1 MCVIAVCKDRKLSKE
16 EIERAWNKNPHGAGI
31 GWVEDKRTVYIK
43 GIMELKEFME
53 IYERIN
59 TLPHIVHFRNASIGI
74 PVSPKLTHP
83 FIVSSSSPIRLR
95 YKGTKP
101 IIFHNGTISNW
112 RELYNL
118 LVKSKRIN
126 IREDSLSDT
135 RVMAIIWAERD
146 EETFCE
152 LNPGRVAIIYPCGE
166 IKRYGKWFEKDGI
179 YLSNT
184 QLI

>member
-1 MCVIAVCKDRKLSKE
+1 MCVIALCKDRKLSKE
-16 EIERAWNKNPHGAGI
+16 EIEKAWNKNPHGAGI
-31 GWVEDKRTVYIK
+31 GWVEDKRTFYIK
-43 GIMELKEFME
+43 GIMGIEEFIE
-53 IYERIN
+53 IYGRID
-59 TLPHIVHFRNASIGI
+59 TIPHIVHFRNASIGI
-74 PVSPKLTHP
+74 LVNPKLTHP
-83 FIVSSSSPIRLR
+83 FIVSLSSPIRLR

-112 RELYNL
+112 RELYNSHI
-118 LVKSKRIN
+118 KSRGIN

-146 EETFCE
+146 EKTFYE
-152 LNPGRVAIIYPCGE
+152 LNPGRVAIVHPCGE

-179 YLSNT
+179 YLSNN